1 MVHPVVSTVGAVLG
15 AGVFLASCATTD
27 SSTPTTSPTEAQ
39 VTDIRILT
47 PGEVIVDF
55 TVTHNATAATT
66 VECVVSAGGSENT
79 VRIPDVAPNT
89 VQRANTTVEVSGGSA
104 EQVAESG
111 DATVECSTG

>member
-1 MVHPVVSTVGAVLG
+1 MVHPVVSTIGAALG
-15 AGVFLASCATTD
+15 ACVFLTSCATTD
-27 SSTPTTSPTEAQ
+27 SDAPTTSPTEAR

-55 TVTHNATAATT
+55 TVTHNATTATA
-66 VECVVSAGGSENT
+66 VECVVSAGGSQNT

-104 EQVAESG
+104 EQVAETG
-111 DATVECSTG
+111 AATVECSTG